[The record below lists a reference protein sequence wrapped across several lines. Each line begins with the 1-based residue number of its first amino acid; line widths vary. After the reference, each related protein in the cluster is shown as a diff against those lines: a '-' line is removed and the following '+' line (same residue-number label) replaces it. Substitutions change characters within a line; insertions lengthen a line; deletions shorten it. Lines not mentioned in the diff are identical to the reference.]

1 MLSCVPMED
10 LIARKARIVMEHQ
23 ANLAKINHDILAL
36 ATNAIKDKRIGGK
49 AKVEFLN
56 LIKVGGG
63 IEREESTGME
73 SRDRLEL
80 ARMYFQ
86 NADNT
91 RNELSKDP
99 LYASMLKDFDR
110 LLESYRKELDEVDEE
125 LKHAEEEDKRAKLL
139 ERREGLRLKK

>member
-1 MLSCVPMED
+1 MED
-10 LIARKARIVMEHQ
+10 LITRKVRIIMEHQ
-23 ANLAKINHDILAL
+23 ANLAKINHDILVL
-36 ATNAIKDKRIGGK
+36 ATDAMKDKKLGGK

-86 NADNT
+86 NAENT

-110 LLESYRKELDEVDEE
+110 LLESYKKELDEIDEE
-125 LKHAEEEDKRAKLL
+125 LKHTEEEDKRARLL
-139 ERREGLRLKK
+139 ERREGVRLKK